1 MKGPNIVNIAALIG
15 DHARA
20 SMLNALLSGQA
31 LTATELSVEANISKQ
46 TASSHLSKLLD
57 GGLIAVTSQGRH
69 RYYRLASADVA
80 HLLENM
86 ACVSQR
92 TNKTRFR
99 PGPRDPELRKARV
112 CYDHLAGNLGVAIY
126 DAFLYN
132 QWIQLCRHNSDAGTV
147 IELTN
152 QGRAFLAENDI
163 SIEIKPGSR
172 RPECRL
178 CLDWSVR
185 RYHLAGRI
193 GAALLDHFYHKKW
206 AKRLTG
212 TRIVRFSAVG
222 EQTMRKVIGLG
233 SINS

>member
-1 MKGPNIVNIAALIG
+1 MNGPNIVNIAALIG

-57 GGLIAVTSQGRH
+57 GGLVEATAQGRH
-69 RYYRLASADVA
+69 KYFRLASADVV

-86 ACVSQR
+86 ACVSQL

-99 PGPRDPELRKARV
+99 PGPSDPEMRKARV
-112 CYDHLAGNLGVAIY
+112 CYDHLAGELGVAIY
-126 DAFLYN
+126 DAFLSN
-132 QWIQLCRHNSDAGTV
+132 QWIQLCRHASDSGTV
-147 IELTN
+147 IELTV
-152 QGRAFLAENDI
+152 QGRSYLAGNDI
-163 SIEIKPGSR
+163 SIDLKPGSR

-185 RYHLAGRI
+185 RYHLSGRV
-193 GAALLDHFYHKKW
+193 GAALLHHFFQKKW
-206 AKRLTG
+206 AKRIDG

-222 EQTMRKVIGLG
+222 ERTMRNLIGIG
-233 SINS
+233 